1 MRNNILRVILAD
13 EHRLFIDS
21 LKAVIERLAPHI
33 RVVGTAQ
40 NGIEAVKKAEKEQPD
55 IIIMDI
61 NLPGTEGFEAIE
73 LIRNKA
79 PDTKILI
86 LTAGDKPHC
95 VEKAV
100 KNRVSGYIL
109 KNIPLTE
116 LITLIP
122 LINGKTTVLSNELV
136 SGLFEGPRRSASS
149 RGKKA
154 DSLPAVFSSRE
165 KSILSLVVQGF
176 SNSEI
181 AERVFLA
188 EQTVKNYITIIYS
201 KLGVHNRSQAMRM
214 AMRMGKA
221 ALSSK

>member
-21 LKAVIERLAPHI
+21 LKTVIERLAPHI

-40 NGIEAVKKAEKEQPD
+40 NGIEAVKKTEREHPD

-61 NLPGTEGFEAIE
+61 NLPGTDGFEAIE
-73 LIRNKA
+73 LIRSKA

-95 VEKAV
+95 VEKAI
-100 KNRVSGYIL
+100 KNKVSGYIL

-122 LINGKTTVLSNELV
+122 LINDKTTVLSNELV
-136 SGLFEGPRRSASS
+136 PEIFGDSRRSING

-154 DSLPAVFSSRE
+154 NARSLPVVFSNRE
-165 KSILSLVVQGF
+165 KNILTLIVQGL
-176 SNSEI
+176 SNREI
-181 AERVFLA
+181 AERLFLA
-188 EQTVKNYITIIYS
+188 EQTVKNYITIIYA
-201 KLGVHNRSQAMRM
+201 KLGVHNRSQAV
-214 AMRMGKA
+214 RMGRTIVI
-221 ALSSK
+221 SE